1 MRNGYLKILIPE
13 KMPKEMDVKR
23 YHAIFWINLVTT
35 SLDMMGMGWRQLSFT
50 IPKIHVG
57 QVWTYFRWKIVEKW
71 WVWAGKYEEE
81 GDLRQKHKCT
91 YCWGKIQEVWYFWY
105 HKWSWGSY
113 LIEWR
118 RSKSKGWHDM
128 TWYEPLNFISWCS
141 CRAEIFVFLNAGFN
155 KPRNGGIQFAPCRFQ
170 SIFGPNKR
178 LVPRE
183 KRWCFVQITLP
194 FVLVKY
200 AG

>member
-91 YCWGKIQEVWYFWY
+91 YCWGKIQEIWYFWY

-141 CRAEIFVFLNAGFN
+141 CRAEIFVFF
-155 KPRNGGIQFAPCRFQ
+155 KCWIQQAKEWWN
-170 SIFGPNKR
+170 SI
-178 LVPRE
+178 
-183 KRWCFVQITLP
+183 CALP
-194 FVLVKY
+194 VSVHFWAK
-200 AG
+200 